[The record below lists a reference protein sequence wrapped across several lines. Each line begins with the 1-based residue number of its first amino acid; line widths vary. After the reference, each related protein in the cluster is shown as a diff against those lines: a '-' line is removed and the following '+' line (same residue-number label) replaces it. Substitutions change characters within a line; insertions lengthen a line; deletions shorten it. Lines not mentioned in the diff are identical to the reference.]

1 MRKAKIL
8 GEDGVPLQT
17 TRQRKRS
24 YLDGSFKLKK
34 DGLRNEDLASLG
46 AKIANLG
53 LEQLDLL
60 ARSAAPHFQEA
71 IDYRVKV
78 DFVLVRHCK
87 YSSILTSLRLWRT
100 QKKKKKT
107 ELLVVTGRSQ
117 AVRDRTGKKTASALE
132 NRSDDALLGAGC
144 REWTI
149 TDELV
154 KLETQNLG

>member
-100 QKKKKKT
+100 QKKKKDR
-107 ELLVVTGRSQ
+107 VVGSDRQIPGSQ
-117 AVRDRTGKKTASALE
+117 RQDRKKNGERAGKPE
-132 NRSDDALLGAGC
+132 R
-144 REWTI
+144 
-149 TDELV
+149 
-154 KLETQNLG
+154 